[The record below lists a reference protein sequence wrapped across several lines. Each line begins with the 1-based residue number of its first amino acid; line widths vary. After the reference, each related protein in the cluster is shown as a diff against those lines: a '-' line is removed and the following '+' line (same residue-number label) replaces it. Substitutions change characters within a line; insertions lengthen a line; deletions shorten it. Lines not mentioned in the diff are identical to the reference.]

1 MHYVRGFVVPMAA
14 AVLVLLAGCAKKAES
29 KQEDPLFA
37 VAAATI
43 KEGIEKPEPA
53 LCSLT
58 FERPMTSRNIG
69 EFGPAFPAFCLPSDA
84 APTLKNC
91 WSALKEQKVGL
102 DMNKR
107 FPECL
112 WPMEGTVTVTE
123 YKAAGITFPC
133 GSFSSV
139 QVTKLDKSDPE
150 RLRASYKLAVDRN
163 TDRVSA
169 IERQCGDVTWP
180 EAQEKSVSLF
190 KSGTGWALPG
200 R

>member
-1 MHYVRGFVVPMAA
+1 
-14 AVLVLLAGCAKKAES
+14 
-29 KQEDPLFA
+29 
-37 VAAATI
+37 
-43 KEGIEKPEPA
+43 
-53 LCSLT
+53 
-58 FERPMTSRNIG
+58 
-69 EFGPAFPAFCLPSDA
+69 
-84 APTLKNC
+84 
-91 WSALKEQKVGL
+91 
-102 DMNKR
+102 
-107 FPECL
+107 
-112 WPMEGTVTVTE
+112 MEGTVTVTE

-150 RLRASYKLAVDRN
+150 RLRANYKLTVDRN

-190 KSGTGWALPG
+190 KSGTAWALPG